1 MARYATNAPINF
13 EVPAPVSVCG
23 LLIVAALTKGS
34 HPQWAIGG
42 MIFLYVL
49 YLAAQCAKRGAGSA
63 HALGV
68 TDSTMMNVRTSTVGL
83 TTAAA
88 IAAVTVLMPGA
99 VLAGSHPEHFS
110 KAEAEVPH
118 RASTISVNRS
128 FASSPT
134 QIKYC

>member
-49 YLAAQCAKRGAGSA
+49 YLAAQCAK
-63 HALGV
+63 H
-68 TDSTMMNVRTSTVGL
+68 
-83 TTAAA
+83 
-88 IAAVTVLMPGA
+88 GA
-99 VLAGSHPEHFS
+99 VLP
-110 KAEAEVPH
+110 
-118 RASTISVNRS
+118 TRS
-128 FASSPT
+128 A
-134 QIKYC
+134 